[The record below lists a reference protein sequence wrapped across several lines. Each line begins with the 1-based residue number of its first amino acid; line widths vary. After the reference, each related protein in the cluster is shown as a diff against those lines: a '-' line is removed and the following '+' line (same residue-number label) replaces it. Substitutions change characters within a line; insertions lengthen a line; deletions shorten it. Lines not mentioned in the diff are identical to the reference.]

1 MLMSGLS
8 SLIFQTNRI
17 IDGGGHASLNEVE
30 DAIENHRAL
39 QFLEEQYPEKTDLSL
54 HRDRDA
60 LDEINEVL
68 ERYHLGTGP
77 HEYGTEN
84 NGLCYLVALL
94 TETIQ
99 TGDDWEWGATHDNPP
114 R

>member
-1 MLMSGLS
+1 MSRLS
-8 SLIFQTNRI
+8 SLIFQTNSI
-17 IDGGGHASLNEVE
+17 IDDGEHASLSEVE
-30 DAIENHRAL
+30 DAIEKRRAL
-39 QFLEEQYPEKTDLSL
+39 QFLEEQYPERTDLSL

-68 ERYHLGTGP
+68 ERFHLGTGP

-94 TETIQ
+94 TEVIQ
-99 TGDDWEWGATHDNPP
+99 TREEWEWGPSHDNPP